1 MRHSFHISHISLYH
15 YIIISTLLLLYLKVS
30 NVIKNFII
38 NISIQKFHSSYLVSQ
53 QRTVSIYEKA
63 LDRHRLIHRMS
74 ELHHDEIKGPPS
86 TQTDFV
92 NFLVVIS
99 GNYNYEITISFAPET
114 RVIRGWIIVSPKLLA
129 NELPPEAV
137 LPRII
142 NWPQQKA
149 LNATESP
156 NHVAWV
162 CNNRKWRNVATFV
175 TFFHEQ
181 WEISFPFFPIFTRIN
196 FPIESCARHPFI
208 RSTIFVPILSSCHFV
223 EVSIEKNEKMKPYRV
238 ALHRLS
244 RFNTR

>member
-1 MRHSFHISHISLYH
+1 
-15 YIIISTLLLLYLKVS
+15 
-30 NVIKNFII
+30 
-38 NISIQKFHSSYLVSQ
+38 
-53 QRTVSIYEKA
+53 
-63 LDRHRLIHRMS
+63 MS

-92 NFLVVIS
+92 NFLAVIS

-181 WEISFPFFPIFTRIN
+181 WEISSRYLH
-196 FPIESCARHPFI
+196 ESTFLSNRVLAIHL
-208 RSTIFVPILSSCHFV
+208 FVPRFLFQSSRHATSLKFRSRKTKKWSHIEWRCIGFRDLTLV
-223 EVSIEKNEKMKPYRV
+223 KKVTWFEKLKDFKGNFSIGIR
-238 ALHRLS
+238 
-244 RFNTR
+244 

>member
-142 NWPQQKA
+142 NWPRQKA

-156 NHVAWV
+156 NHVDMQQPEMEERCNFCYFLPRTMGDLVSVFPDIYTNQLSYRIV
-162 CNNRKWRNVATFV
+162 CSPSIYS
-175 TFFHEQ
+175 FHDFCSNPLVMPLR
-181 WEISFPFFPIFTRIN
+181 WSFDR
-196 FPIESCARHPFI
+196 EKR
-208 RSTIFVPILSSCHFV
+208 
-223 EVSIEKNEKMKPYRV
+223 KNEAISSGV
-238 ALHRLS
+238 AS
-244 RFNTR
+244 AFEI